1 MSGGFEGF
9 RMLFEVPVWYR
20 RMALARLF
28 GRPRKRLRANVQL
41 EMLKKIRRMT
51 EENKHDQ

>member
-20 RMALARLF
+20 RMTLARLF
-28 GRPRKRLRANVQL
+28 GRPRKRLRAKVQL

-51 EENKHDQ
+51 EGSKR